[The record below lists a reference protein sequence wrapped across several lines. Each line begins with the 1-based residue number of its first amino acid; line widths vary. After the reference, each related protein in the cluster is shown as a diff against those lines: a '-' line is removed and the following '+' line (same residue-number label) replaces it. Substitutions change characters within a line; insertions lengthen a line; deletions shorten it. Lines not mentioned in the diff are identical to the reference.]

1 MKIVCLFLL
10 LLLCSGCRENEKVND
25 IIRLISHKKVEVE
38 VDTLI
43 QQEKLLTKVL
53 RLATKKQKKQLLL
66 QLSNNY
72 LKQNEYK
79 ITGAADKGLRCY
91 KELEEQYSL
100 TQRERWLVKRN
111 QALLLNQYGQQEQ
124 YLPLW
129 FELLKEHR
137 DANIPELIVEDLCAI
152 ANHYE
157 QLGDK
162 KESLSIYK
170 EAYQIIKE
178 NDLPV
183 WRQKCLTLIMSL
195 SYNTGHYTEV
205 LDYCY
210 QIGIDSAAS
219 LIPSTYLILAKCHL
233 KLQRPDSTR
242 YYLNKMF
249 QVKKGTGNEIYC
261 RLAESFIAENKED
274 SARFYLDKAMNL
286 FQERMAAHPPHD
298 NKIRFPGYFLPV
310 YSSFGTLLQA
320 NGKFQ
325 EAERMFA
332 LVEPLMKEP
341 IKTPSQKVMQIEAL
355 TRYSSFC
362 KATRQYEKALELLA
376 ARDSIRQVYDS
387 QQEERNSKNLFNQL
401 QTNDLKHTIERKTLL
416 VNNQNLL
423 LKVGGISLIII
434 VTLFGLMVW
443 AYIKVRKL
451 ATTLQKKE
459 LQIKELEAQQQSKE
473 KEDPLF
479 KAFQCLVVGQQL
491 YRQPQLKTE
500 EIAKALH
507 TNRNELSACINRCAK
522 KSFPQ
527 YLAEHRMKY
536 FVEHFDSMDNIEK
549 QIYEAGFSSP
559 STFYKVFQK
568 TYHMPPNQYLKQK
581 KRELIIASSLS

>member
-1 MKIVCLFLL
+1 MKVICLLLLFLL
-10 LLLCSGCRENEKVND
+10 CAGCGENEKVNALL
-25 IIRLISHKKVEVE
+25 RLSDPNKVEADKLTE
-38 VDTLI
+38 QEQLLI
-43 QQEKLLTKVL
+43 EALPQ
-53 RLATKKQKKQLLL
+53 ASPKQKKQLLL
-66 QLSNNY
+66 RLGYIY
-72 LKQNEYK
+72 LEQDKHK
-79 ITGAADKGLRCY
+79 MAGAAEKGLARFG
-91 KELEEQYSL
+91 ELEENYNLS
-100 TQRERWLVKRN
+100 RKERWAVKRG
-111 QALLLNQYGQQEQ
+111 QAILLNKYGNQEQ

-137 DANIPELIVEDLCAI
+137 DADLPQSIAEDLCAI

-157 QLGDK
+157 QSGDK

-170 EAYQIIKE
+170 EAYQIAKE
-178 NDLPV
+178 ENLPALQ
-183 WRQKCLTLIMSL
+183 QKCLTLIINL
-195 SYNTGHYTEV
+195 SYDAGQYTEV

-210 QIGIDSAAS
+210 RMGIDSAA
-219 LIPSTYLILAKCHL
+219 LLMPSTYSILAKCHL
-233 KLQRPDSTR
+233 KRHRPDSAR
-242 YYLNKMF
+242 HYLNKMF

-261 RLAESFIAENKED
+261 RLAETYIAENKED
-274 SARFYLDKAMNL
+274 SARFYLDKAMSL
-286 FQERMAAHPPHD
+286 FQERMANHPPKNH
-298 NKIRFPGYFLPV
+298 KIRFPGYFLPV

-320 NGKFQ
+320 NSKFE

-341 IKTPSQKVMQIEAL
+341 IKTPSQKVMQIVAL

-376 ARDSIRQVYDS
+376 CRDSIRQAYDN
-387 QQEERNSKNLFNQL
+387 QQEERNSRNLFNQL
-401 QTNDLKHTIERKTLL
+401 QTNDLKHTIERKELL

-423 LKVGGISLIII
+423 LQVGGISLIII
-434 VTLFGLMVW
+434 AALFGLTVW
-443 AYIKVRKL
+443 AYIKVRHL
-451 ATTLQKKE
+451 AATLQKKD
-459 LQIKELEAQQQSKE
+459 LQIKELEARQQVKE

-479 KAFQCLVVGQQL
+479 KAFQCLIAGQEQF
-491 YRQPQLKTE
+491 RQPQLKIE
-500 EIAKALH
+500 EVAKTLH
-507 TNRNELSACINRCAK
+507 TNRNELSACINRCAR

-536 FVEHFDSMDNIEK
+536 FIEHFDSMDNIEK
-549 QIYEAGFSSP
+549 QIHEAGFSSP

>member
-1 MKIVCLFLL
+1 MKVICLLLL
-10 LLLCSGCRENEKVND
+10 LLLCTGCRENEKVND
-25 IIRLISHKKVEVE
+25 IIHLTSHKKEKADE
-38 VDTLI
+38 LI
-43 QQEKLLTKVL
+43 QQEQLLLKVL
-53 RLATKKQKKQLLL
+53 PPASPKQKKQLLL
-66 QLSNNY
+66 HLGNIY
-72 LKQNEYK
+72 LEQDKHRIK
-79 ITGAADKGLRCY
+79 DAAEKGLARFQ
-91 KELEEQYSL
+91 ELEENYNLS
-100 TQRERWLVKRN
+100 RKERWAVKRG
-111 QALLLNQYGQQEQ
+111 QAMLLNRYGNQEQ

-137 DANIPELIVEDLCAI
+137 DAGVPELITEDLYAI
-152 ANHYE
+152 ANHY
-157 QLGDK
+157 QQSGDK
-162 KESLSIYK
+162 NESLSIYK
-170 EAYQIIKE
+170 EAYQIAKE
-178 NDLPV
+178 ENLAALQ
-183 WRQKCLTLIMSL
+183 RKCLTLLINL
-195 SYNTGHYTEV
+195 LYDAGKYTEA
-205 LDYCY
+205 LDYFY
-210 QIGIDSAAS
+210 QIGIDSAA
-219 LIPSTYLILAKCHL
+219 LLMPSAYSILAKCHL

-242 YYLNKMF
+242 HYLNKMF

-261 RLAESFIAENKED
+261 RLAESFITENKED

-479 KAFQCLVVGQQL
+479 KAFQCLVVGQEL

>member
-1 MKIVCLFLL
+1 MKIVCLLLL
-10 LLLCSGCRENEKVND
+10 LLLCFGCRENEKVND
-25 IIRLISHKKVEVE
+25 IIHLISNNEVE
-38 VDTLI
+38 ADKLI
-43 QQEKLLTKVL
+43 KQEQLLTTVL
-53 RLATKKQKKQLLL
+53 PFASKRQKKQILLH
-66 QLSNNY
+66 LSDIY
-72 LKQNEYK
+72 LKQDKYK
-79 ITGAADKGLRCY
+79 ITGASDKGLRCY
-91 KELEEQYSL
+91 KELEKNYSL
-100 TQRERWLVKRN
+100 SQEEYWIVKRGQVRLFN
-111 QALLLNQYGQQEQ
+111 KYGNQEQ
-124 YLPLW
+124 YLTLL
-129 FELLKEHR
+129 FDLLKKHK
-137 DANIPELIVEDLCAI
+137 DANVPELIIEDLCAI
-152 ANHYE
+152 ASHYE

-170 EAYQIIKE
+170 EAYQIAIDKA
-178 NDLPV
+178 LPALQ
-183 WRQKCLTLIMSL
+183 QKCLIFIINL
-195 SYNTGHYTEV
+195 SYDTGHYTEV

-210 QIGIDSAAS
+210 QIGIDSAA
-219 LIPSTYLILAKCHL
+219 LHIPSTYSILAKCHL
-233 KLQRPDSTR
+233 KLQRPDSAR
-242 YYLNKMF
+242 HYLNKMS
-249 QVKKGTGNEIYC
+249 QAKKGTGNEIYC

-286 FQERMAAHPPHD
+286 FQERMAAHPPKNH
-298 NKIRFPGYFLPV
+298 KSRFPGYFLPV

-320 NGKFQ
+320 NGKFE

-341 IKTPSQKVMQIEAL
+341 VKTPSQKVMQIEAL

-376 ARDSIRQVYDS
+376 ARDSTRQAYDT

-434 VTLFGLMVW
+434 VALFGLIVW

-451 ATTLQKKE
+451 ATTLQKKD
-459 LQIKELEAQQQSKE
+459 LQIKELEAQQPAKE

-479 KAFQCLVVGQQL
+479 KAFQCLVVGQEL

-536 FVEHFDSMDNIEK
+536 FIEHFDSMDHIEK